1 MRNII
6 FLASLAAIAPPSPSW
21 AAAGG
26 VATVQAEP
34 SAAETNAV
42 DAVRAAVAESDVNRL
57 LTDRDYARE
66 ILGHLDTLRT
76 TSTDPEWLLALDTL
90 RLFAL
95 MSPER
100 PDEMRTVVGRVLAA
114 RSRDAEPYSAAW
126 WAALSIPDFPLAATA
141 VEQAARNVP
150 GIGWAEL
157 RRSLGR
163 EQPAAL
169 LQALDEAHDD
179 ATRVRFAEALFRIGW
194 PGGGDI
200 EGADFLRTILIDSRL
215 ARGDNAGAAGLAASL
230 RAPTAVLPVL
240 LMRRYDNVLGANAD
254 RLSLLRSSMASYDR
268 ETATAAADA
277 SPGLLNALYRARY
290 LRNVGRDS
298 EALALLMPFTRDVA
312 ATVSAD
318 ENGMWLVNDAVYILL
333 ALGRKNEAVALME
346 RLVAL
351 PVGENQSL
359 VGPYINHAIILG
371 KAGRHEEALAY
382 ARRIEQEHGALAN
395 DYGRTVLASTMICE
409 LAALGRADEARPLVA
424 RIEATGEIGHATLL
438 RAHLCLNDMA
448 AAEALVVRRLAGDD
462 PQAVLL
468 AFQTYEI
475 APERAPDP
483 DPEVDRLMSLR
494 DRPAVRTAIERV
506 GRIMSV
512 PLARSVWT
520 GI

>member
-6 FLASLAAIAPPSPSW
+6 FLASLAAIAPASPSL

-42 DAVRAAVAESDVNRL
+42 DAARAAVAESDVNRL

-66 ILGHLDTLRT
+66 ILGHLDTLTT

-95 MSPER
+95 MSLER
-100 PDEMRTVVGRVLAA
+100 PDEMRAAVARVLAS
-114 RSRDAEPYSAAW
+114 RSSDAEPYSAAW

-230 RAPTAVLPVL
+230 TAPTAVLPVL
-240 LMRRYDNVLGANAD
+240 LLRRYDNVLGADAD
-254 RLSLLRSSMASYDR
+254 RLSLLRSSVASYDR
-268 ETATAAADA
+268 ETAAAVGA
-277 SPGLLNALYRARY
+277 SPGLLNALYRARH
-290 LRNVGRDS
+290 LRSVGRDS
-298 EALALLMPFTRDVA
+298 EALALLMPFTRDVG

-333 ALGRKNEAVALME
+333 ALGRNNEAVALME

-351 PVGENQSL
+351 PVGNNQSL
-359 VGPYINHAIILG
+359 IGPYINHARILG
-371 KAGRHEEALAY
+371 KAGRHAEALAY
-382 ARRIEQEHGALAN
+382 ARRIEQDHGALAN
-395 DYGRTVLASTMICE
+395 DYGRTVLASTIICE

-494 DRPAVRTAIERV
+494 DRPAVRAAIERV